1 MIDQSEL
8 GIPLNRNGRVT
19 PDFAHP
25 AEEIFARILDFYG
38 IEWRHEP
45 KTFPL
50 EWDEKGTMML
60 ISSFLSAGKCVT

>member
-8 GIPLNRNGRVT
+8 GIALNRNGRVT

-38 IEWRHEP
+38 IE
-45 KTFPL
+45 
-50 EWDEKGTMML
+50 
-60 ISSFLSAGKCVT
+60 